1 MMTDLTQAGNANAWL
16 FASIVE
22 ACPGFL
28 YFIDDAGNVL
38 ISNHVFQEKIKE
50 HSKKINHAEIAK
62 ALDFNEHEIET
73 ILEDDYSGFFKEGRW
88 ETDFLSKRDGQEPRY
103 FKIYRQ
109 AIKEVDQ
116 IKVAGLL
123 VVIQEQERFIEEE
136 TTPKEPKIEV
146 KLERAPRVLVVEDYI
161 VASKYNRLMF
171 KRNHCEVDIAENEK
185 EALALFDTNSY
196 DLVMMD
202 WMLPGSP
209 GYFVTKQIRQKEALE
224 GRKKVP
230 VIALTTKEAKNILQD
245 CKKYQMNGYIH
256 KPMSGKQA
264 SQLIERFVLNKDVK
278 VDNMIA
284 IELE

>member
-1 MMTDLTQAGNANAWL
+1 MMTDFKQAENANAWL

-88 ETDFLSKRDGQEPRY
+88 ETDFLSKRDDQEPRY

-109 AIKEVDQ
+109 SIKEVDQ

-161 VASKYNRLMF
+161 VARAYNRLVF
-171 KRNHCEVDIAENEK
+171 RKNNCDVDVAETEK
-185 EALALFDTNSY
+185 EALALFDANIY
-196 DLVMMD
+196 DLVIMD
-202 WMLPGSP
+202 LMLPDSAGRI
-209 GYFVTKQIRQKEALE
+209 VTKQIRKREALQ
-224 GRKKVP
+224 GRKMVP
-230 VIALTTKEAKNILQD
+230 VIALTTKEAENVLED
-245 CKKYQMNGYIH
+245 CRHYQMNGYIH
-256 KPMSGKQA
+256 KPISKKQA
-264 SQLIERFVLNKDVK
+264 KQLIERFICNKDIK
-278 VDNMIA
+278 VDDMIA
-284 IELE
+284 IDPE

>member
-1 MMTDLTQAGNANAWL
+1 MTDYKQAENANAWL

-28 YFIDDAGNVL
+28 YFIDDAGNIL

-50 HSKKINHAEIAK
+50 HPKKINHAEIAK
-62 ALDFNEHEIET
+62 ALDFNEHEIDM

-88 ETDFLSKRDGQEPRY
+88 ETDFLNERDGKAPRY

-109 AIKEVDQ
+109 AIKEADQ
-116 IKVAGLL
+116 IKVVGLL
-123 VVIQEQERFIEEE
+123 VVIQEQERFIDVK
-136 TTPKEPKIEV
+136 TTPKEPKVEI
-146 KLERAPRVLVVEDYI
+146 KLERAPRVLVVEDYV

-171 KRNHCEVDIAENEK
+171 KRNHCEVDVAENEK
-185 EALALFDTNSY
+185 EALALFDANTY

-209 GYFVTKQIRQKEALE
+209 GYYVTKQIRKKEALE

-230 VIALTTKEAKNILQD
+230 VIALTTKEAENILED

-264 SQLIERFVLNKDVK
+264 SQLIERFVFNKDVE

-284 IELE
+284 IGLE

>member
-1 MMTDLTQAGNANAWL
+1 MTDYKQSENANAWL

-50 HSKKINHAEIAK
+50 HPKKINHAEIAK
-62 ALDFNEHEIET
+62 ALDFNEHEIDM

-88 ETDFLSKRDGQEPRY
+88 ETDFLNERDGKAPRY

-109 AIKEVDQ
+109 AIKEADQ
-116 IKVAGLL
+116 IKVVGLL
-123 VVIQEQERFIEEE
+123 VVIQEQERFIDLK
-136 TTPKEPKIEV
+136 TTPKEPKVEI
-146 KLERAPRVLVVEDYI
+146 KLERAPRVLVVEDYV

-171 KRNHCEVDIAENEK
+171 KRNHCEVDVAENEK
-185 EALALFDTNSY
+185 EALALFDANTY

-209 GYFVTKQIRQKEALE
+209 GYYVTKQIRKKEALE

-230 VIALTTKEAKNILQD
+230 VIALTTKEAENILED

-264 SQLIERFVLNKDVK
+264 SQLIERFVFNKDVE

-284 IELE
+284 IGLE